1 MGGRGSSSATSKVGS
16 TNAQQPTKAKS
27 IENMNEAQ
35 LRQEIENAENL
46 LQGKIKALKK
56 YNGENVEFDTGNVFG
71 ERKRYNT
78 ARAVQNRTIREARE
92 KERSQRIG
100 ATESR
105 TTGNVFGERKIY
117 NTARAVQNRTRRES
131 RATEVRKEIEEIESR
146 LSELNKALQQVS
158 LTGKTIRQIKK

>member
-16 TNAQQPTKAKS
+16 TSEQQPTKEKS

-78 ARAVQNRTIREARE
+78 ARAVQNRT
-92 KERSQRIG
+92 
-100 ATESR
+100 
-105 TTGNVFGERKIY
+105 
-117 NTARAVQNRTRRES
+117 RREE

-146 LSELNKALQQVS
+146 LSELNKALQQVDG
-158 LTGKTIRQIKK
+158 TGKTIRQIKK